1 MNPSGA
7 PPRNDRAAAGG
18 TARPPFRA
26 AVTGIGLIT
35 AGGTTT
41 ADTWRTVLDGR
52 PTAVADASLAGL
64 PVELTCRALAFDGD
78 AVLGRR
84 TAWRLDRCTQLAL
97 AAGRQAVADAG
108 LVPQEWDAPR
118 VGVVLGT
125 ALGGIGTWEKEHR
138 TMLEHGSGRI
148 SPLTVPMSLTNM
160 VAAQLATDRGA
171 GGPSLAIS
179 TACASGATAIGIA
192 REMLRSGACDIVL
205 AGGVEA
211 CVVPSVVA
219 AFSKSGALSRR
230 VDDPDAAS
238 RPFDVDRDG
247 FVIAEGAAVLVL
259 ERPEHALA
267 RGSAVHAYVSGY
279 GASSDA
285 GHETRPDPEGKAA
298 ERAVRIAL
306 ADAGLGPSDI
316 AHVNAHGT
324 STPLNDV
331 TEARMIRRALGG
343 HPVTTSVK
351 GVTGHTLGAAGA
363 LEAAVTA
370 LSLSHQVVPP
380 TAGLVRQD
388 PEVELDIVTEK
399 PRALSMEAALSNSFG
414 FGGQNAVLVLSKT

>member
-1 MNPSGA
+1 M
-7 PPRNDRAAAGG
+7 
-18 TARPPFRA
+18 
-26 AVTGIGLIT
+26 T

-108 LVPQEWDAPR
+108 LVPQEWDAAGSASSSEPR
-118 VGVVLGT
+118 R
-125 ALGGIGTWEKEHR
+125 GGIGTWEKEHR

-192 REMLRSGACDIVL
+192 REMLRSG
-205 AGGVEA
+205 
-211 CVVPSVVA
+211 VA

-279 GASSDA
+279 GASSDT

-298 ERAVRIAL
+298 ERAVHIAL

-388 PEVELDIVTEK
+388 PEVELDIITEK

-414 FGGQNAVLVLSKT
+414 FGGRNAVLVLSKT